1 MEKHVGKIFTGER
14 ALFCSDGLDLADCIF
29 ENGESPLKES
39 KNIVLN
45 GCMFKW
51 KYPLWYCNNI
61 TVDKTMW
68 FDGARAGVWYSE
80 NVSVRDAVIEAPKNF
95 RRCNG
100 LTLSNVTF
108 TNAEET
114 LWSCSG
120 VEMHNVSAKGA
131 YFAMNSSDLT
141 VEGMDLVGDYSFDG
155 VKNATLENCK
165 LLSKDAFWNSKNIT
179 VYDSFISGE
188 YLGWNAEDLTL
199 VRCTIESLQG
209 LCYIKNLKLI
219 DCKLI
224 NTTLAFEYSTVDATI
239 VGNIDSVLNPSGGR
253 ITAARIGKLI
263 MEKDKINPD
272 KTVIVCTENL

>member
-14 ALFCSDGLDLADCIF
+14 ALFCSNDLEIADSIF

-39 KNIVLN
+39 KNISLN

-51 KYPLWYCNNI
+51 KYPLWYCENI
-61 TVDKTMW
+61 TTDKTSW
-68 FDGARAGVWYSE
+68 FAGARAGVWYS
-80 NVSVRDAVIEAPKNF
+80 NNISVCDAVIEAPKNF

-100 LTLSNVTF
+100 LTLRNVTF
-108 TNAEET
+108 TNAAET
-114 LWSCSG
+114 LWHCSNTALY
-120 VEMHNVSAKGA
+120 NVSASGS

-141 VEGMDLVGDYSFDG
+141 AEGLNLSGDYSFDG
-155 VKNATLENCK
+155 VQNATLKNCK

-253 ITAARIGKLI
+253 ISAAHIGKLI
-263 MEKDKINPD
+263 IEKDKVDPD
-272 KTVIVCTENL
+272 KTIVVCTEGV